1 MEINIV
7 TSRARVWIEISRRN
21 PVLAVMYVTSRARV
35 WIEITSTAGIL
46 VQFKVTS
53 RARVWIEMYTPPSTG
68 LVMQSL
74 LVRGCGLK

>member
-53 RARVWIEMYTPPSTG
+53 RARVWIEMILSFLAPLRPSRHF
-68 LVMQSL
+68 S
-74 LVRGCGLK
+74 CESAD